1 MLWTPT
7 HCDRIGG
14 TENGEPSSVMS
25 QGSVLQQ
32 FAESQRTGRAS
43 ALVFYPGSEVIRNAL
58 SCESPAWDISLLG
71 ASARRMPTMIV
82 VFLPAP
88 CSCPSY
94 SPAELLRLRQK
105 ANELDAWCDAEQPGC
120 KLRYEVV
127 TGSSDL

>member
-88 CSCPSY
+88 GSAPLT
-94 SPAELLRLRQK
+94 LLRSCFDCARRLTNSMLGVTQNSQA
-105 ANELDAWCDAEQPGC
+105 ANS
-120 KLRYEVV
+120 V
-127 TGSSDL
+127 TKS